1 MKLLITGGS
10 GFIGSNFILDQIFN
24 HNNTILNYDLLTYA
38 GKGKNLVSIESSKK
52 YNFIQGDISN
62 SSLLGD
68 IFFEFMPDA
77 VINFAAESHVD
88 KSISLPNDFIQTN
101 IVGTYRL
108 LSRAT
113 DYYIKS
119 KNKNFRFIHISTDE
133 VYGSL
138 EKHGAFHEESPYKP
152 NSPYAAS
159 KASSDFLVKSWF
171 NTYKLPSI
179 VTNCSNNYGP
189 YQYPE
194 KLIPLMIISC
204 LKEKKLPIYGDGSNI
219 RDWLHVED
227 HCRAIC
233 AVLNRGVPGETYN
246 IGGNNEFTNISI
258 VNKICDLLDELSPS
272 DNLSTYKNL
281 ITFVKDRPGHDFRY
295 AIDSSKAKRDLNWSA
310 SENFEKGLKSTVLW
324 YVENE
329 KWWKSILSK
338 TKSNKN

>member
-1 MKLLITGGS
+1 
-10 GFIGSNFILDQIFN
+10 
-24 HNNTILNYDLLTYA
+24 
-38 GKGKNLVSIESSKK
+38 
-52 YNFIQGDISN
+52 
-62 SSLLGD
+62 
-68 IFFEFMPDA
+68 
-77 VINFAAESHVD
+77 
-88 KSISLPNDFIQTN
+88 
-101 IVGTYRL
+101 
-108 LSRAT
+108 
-113 DYYIKS
+113 
-119 KNKNFRFIHISTDE
+119 
-133 VYGSL
+133 
-138 EKHGAFHEESPYKP
+138 
-152 NSPYAAS
+152 
-159 KASSDFLVKSWF
+159 
-171 NTYKLPSI
+171 
-179 VTNCSNNYGP
+179 
-189 YQYPE
+189 
-194 KLIPLMIISC
+194 MIISC